1 MYRYL
6 IIIIILCCSCRPT
19 LKIINEKKTLTRD
32 YIEKSN
38 ADFKIMNSE
47 RESFIMFFT
56 FNPNDFFS
64 ISSKDTVYRKG
75 IMNINH
81 GYGDRLYVSRNS
93 NIEIKINNSVLNV
106 PIKKLRKYR
115 YIYIEL
121 MNENKKDKYLI
132 TFTNKDRKYRM

>member
-1 MYRYL
+1 M
-6 IIIIILCCSCRPT
+6 
-19 LKIINEKKTLTRD
+19 TRD

-56 FNPNDFFS
+56 FNPNDIFS

-81 GYGDRLYVSRNS
+81 GYGDRLYASRNS

-106 PIKKLRKYR
+106 PIKKLRKY
-115 YIYIEL
+115 IYI
-121 MNENKKDKYLI
+121 
-132 TFTNKDRKYRM
+132 